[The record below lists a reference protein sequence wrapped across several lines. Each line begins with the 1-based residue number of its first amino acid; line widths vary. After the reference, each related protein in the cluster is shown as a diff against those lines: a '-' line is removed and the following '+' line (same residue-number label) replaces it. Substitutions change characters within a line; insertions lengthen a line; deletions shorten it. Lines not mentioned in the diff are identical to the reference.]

1 MRSRGGFGIWMR
13 IEKEGGRRMSGVGD
27 VLLFS
32 FVDVDVDVDVERE

>member
-27 VLLFS
+27 VLLLS
-32 FVDVDVDVDVERE
+32 FVDGDVDVERE